1 MAEEAAALVTRLEAR
16 IDAHEQAMAKAVRGA
31 YGAAAKIEQA
41 FNASNDNIAR
51 KMRGKS
57 GFSAA
62 MSEGL
67 AEVRGSVQST
77 AASVPVLGSALS
89 ALGPAG
95 VGVAAVL
102 GGVAIA
108 MNRAAEAAQFSDD
121 LSAAAN
127 KLFMTAEGLQEI
139 RHAAEANDIAVPKAE
154 AAIQSLNNALGA
166 LQAKVGDGKIRAA
179 LEKLGI
185 PQDQIDSLRTAEDLL
200 PILADHISALS
211 TEAQQSQ
218 LAKKFG
224 VEDLLP
230 LLRKGSLG
238 IAELRR
244 EARDLDLVLDEETVQ
259 STADLNEKL
268 RVADERLAN
277 ASRRLSTS
285 FVPALAATKDAL
297 ADAAGAM
304 AGFFKWIGESGSDER
319 KVQEK
324 VTQIAKAYERAQM
337 AKSGYWGAI
346 QAGASVLGAADPVRR
361 ERLSQQHRAT
371 GDRLQEDLKVIVA
384 RQNAAWERD
393 RAKSTVTPGSAA
405 SAPSA
410 VARSPR
416 ALAAE
421 TDSYEEL
428 YARIAGDSYE
438 LFVKEFK
445 ASIIAAGPG
454 NADGKVK
461 LPEVASDLV
470 PSKEAMREALAPL
483 IEAREMLANQIE
495 YGLMAG
501 FRNGVPGVVDY
512 FGSVLEQRLARS
524 LANSLADA
532 LGGLSGKGGLLG
544 SLGGLFGSLLGHNA
558 MGTNSWRGGL
568 SVVGE
573 MGPEIVN
580 LPKGAQVVPNDILR
594 AATRGGVA
602 APSSTMVVQ
611 PLYVNLAGA
620 VVTQDLLDQV
630 NTMVA
635 RGGIQAAQAGRA
647 MARGDFNRKSKNAF
661 P

>member
-244 EARDLDLVLDEETVQ
+244 EARDLGLVLDEETVQ

-304 AGFFKWIGESGSDER
+304 AGFFSWIGNGNSDER

-346 QAGASVLGAADPVRR
+346 QAGASVLGAASPVRR
-361 ERLSQQHRAT
+361 KALSDANTDLAHRY
-371 GDRLQEDLKVIVA
+371 EDQMKVIVA
-384 RQNAAWERD
+384 RQNAAWD
-393 RAKSTVTPGSAA
+393 RARVKPTVPASTPTATPSGS
-405 SAPSA
+405 S
-410 VARSPR
+410 RSTR
-416 ALAAE
+416 VRNAE

-428 YARIAGDSYE
+428 YARIAGDSYK
-438 LFVKEFK
+438 LFVEEFK
-445 ASIIAAGPG
+445 ASIIKGDRSP
-454 NADGKVK
+454 ADFVSS
-461 LPEVASDLV
+461 EDTMQAV
-470 PSKEAMREALAPL
+470 LAPL
-483 IEAREMLANQIE
+483 VEAREVLANQIE

>member
-62 MSEGL
+62 MSGGL

-244 EARDLDLVLDEETVQ
+244 EARDLGLVLDEETVQ

-324 VTQIAKAYERAQM
+324 VTQIAKAYERAQV

-384 RQNAAWERD
+384 RQNAAWDRD
-393 RAKSTVTPGSAA
+393 RAKPTVPP
-405 SAPSA
+405 APSTTA
-410 VARSPR
+410 PSGAARSAR
-416 ALAAE
+416 VRNADTE
-421 TDSYEEL
+421 SYEEL
-428 YARIAGDSYE
+428 YARIAGDSYK
-438 LFVKEFK
+438 LFVEEFK
-445 ASIIAAGPG
+445 ASIVKGDRSP
-454 NADGKVK
+454 ADFVSS
-461 LPEVASDLV
+461 EETMQAV
-470 PSKEAMREALAPL
+470 LAPL
-483 IEAREMLANQIE
+483 VEARELLANQIE
-495 YGLMAG
+495 GGLMAG

-558 MGTNSWRGGL
+558 TGTNSWRGGL

-594 AATRGGVA
+594 AAANTRMATNVA
-602 APSSTMVVQ
+602 ATTRIEARLSIDLTGANGDATIRQISYEAAMRGFHAARAAASAD
-611 PLYVNLAGA
+611 LA
-620 VVTQDLLDQV
+620 
-630 NTMVA
+630 
-635 RGGIQAAQAGRA
+635 
-647 MARGDFNRKSKNAF
+647 RKSRNII

>member
-41 FNASNDNIAR
+41 FNDSNDRIAR
-51 KMRGKS
+51 KAKGRG

-67 AEVRGSVQST
+67 AEVRGSVQAT
-77 AASVPVLGSALS
+77 ASSVPVLGSAFS
-89 ALGPAG
+89 ALGPVG

-102 GGVAIA
+102 GSVAIA

-121 LSAAAN
+121 LSASAN
-127 KLFMTAEGLQEI
+127 KLFMTAEGLQEL
-139 RHAAEANDIAVPKAE
+139 RFAAEANDVAIPKAE
-154 AAIQSLNNALGA
+154 EAIQNLNGALGA
-166 LQAKVGDGKIRAA
+166 LQSRVGDGKIRSA
-179 LEKLGI
+179 LEALGI
-185 PQDQIDSLRTAEDLL
+185 PQSQIDSLRTAEDLL
-200 PILADHISALS
+200 PILADHINALS
-211 TEAQQSQ
+211 TEAQQVQ

-230 LLRKGSLG
+230 LLRNGSAG

-244 EARDLDLVLDEETVQ
+244 QAHELGVVLDEETVQ
-259 STADLNEKL
+259 STADLNRKL
-268 RVADERLAN
+268 EIADERLAA

-304 AGFFKWIGESGSDER
+304 AGFFSWIGNGNSDER

-346 QAGASVLGAADPVRR
+346 QAGASVLGAASPVRR
-361 ERLSQQHRAT
+361 NALSDANTDLAHRY
-371 GDRLQEDLKVIVA
+371 EDQMKVIVA
-384 RQNAAWERD
+384 RQNAAWD
-393 RAKSTVTPGSAA
+393 RARAKPTVPPPPPTATPGKGS
-405 SAPSA
+405 
-410 VARSPR
+410 RSTR
-416 ALAAE
+416 VRDAD

-428 YARIAGDSYE
+428 YARIAGDSYK
-438 LFVKEFK
+438 LFVEEFK
-445 ASIIAAGPG
+445 ASIIKGDRSP
-454 NADGKVK
+454 ADFVSS
-461 LPEVASDLV
+461 EETMQAV
-470 PSKEAMREALAPL
+470 LAPL
-483 IEAREMLANQIE
+483 VEARELLANQIE
-495 YGLMAG
+495 GGLMAG

-594 AATRGGVA
+594 AAANTRMATNVA
-602 APSSTMVVQ
+602 ATTRIEARLSIDLTGANGDATIRQISYEAAMRGFHAARAAASAD
-611 PLYVNLAGA
+611 LA
-620 VVTQDLLDQV
+620 
-630 NTMVA
+630 
-635 RGGIQAAQAGRA
+635 
-647 MARGDFNRKSKNAF
+647 RKSRNII